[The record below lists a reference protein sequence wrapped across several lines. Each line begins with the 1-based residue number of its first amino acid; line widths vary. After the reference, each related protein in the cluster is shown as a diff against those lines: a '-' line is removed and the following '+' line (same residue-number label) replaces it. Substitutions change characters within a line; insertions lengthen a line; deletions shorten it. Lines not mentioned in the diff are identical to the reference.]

1 MRVINQA
8 VFVTVCAI
16 WSTYLQVRLTVSSL
30 LKDELKIIVEAA
42 CIIVGMCARLRVH
55 VAIWI
60 QINHRGRRLV
70 DTVLYRAFC
79 FDPTYCMDLPYFY

>member
-16 WSTYLQVRLTVSSL
+16 WSTYLQVRLTVSARTCSL
-30 LKDELKIIVEAA
+30 LKHQLKIIVEAA

-55 VAIWI
+55 VA
-60 QINHRGRRLV
+60 
-70 DTVLYRAFC
+70 F
-79 FDPTYCMDLPYFY
+79 